1 MRYVYL
7 GPNRPFGLPLKT
19 NAILA
24 DAPERVFPAL
34 EKLGREHPGLL
45 RLFAPV
51 DPVNNLVQA
60 RRLLK
65 EPGSA
70 LAIHYET
77 IAKAGAVKAEEV

>member
-7 GPNRPFGLPLKT
+7 GPNRPFGLPLKK

-24 DAPERVFPAL
+24 DSPEKVFPAL
-34 EKLGREHPGLL
+34 DALGKKHPGLL

-51 DPVNNLVQA
+51 DPANGLAQA
-60 RRLLK
+60 RRLLR

-70 LAIHYET
+70 LNIYYET